1 MSKSVAIITPTTG
14 SDDLAKCMESVKNQT
29 YENITHHVV
38 ADGYEAYLKIKHN
51 NQFTIQF
58 HSKLS
63 TSMICENVGANGWY
77 GHRIYAAFPFLV
89 NQEYVVFLDQDNWL
103 EPNHI
108 ESLIS
113 TIEKGYQWAYSF
125 RNIVDKD
132 GTFICKDYESLGY
145 KVKPEHIDTSC
156 FMIPRE
162 ILVGGVSTVWYG
174 QYAADRHFYHNLKS
188 CYPSYD
194 ATYQHT
200 MNYRLGSSETSA
212 PKEFYLQNNARVL
225 ESFNGKLPWE

>member
-125 RNIVDKD
+125 RKIIS
-132 GTFICKDYESLGY
+132 T
-145 KVKPEHIDTSC
+145 C
-156 FMIPRE
+156 FRR
-162 ILVGGVSTVWYG
+162 S
-174 QYAADRHFYHNLKS
+174 
-188 CYPSYD
+188 
-194 ATYQHT
+194 
-200 MNYRLGSSETSA
+200 RL
-212 PKEFYLQNNARVL
+212 P
-225 ESFNGKLPWE
+225 